1 MKKLIITGATGMIGM
16 ELLKVLSNNYH
27 IIIVTRNINKAK
39 NLTGNKFEYITW
51 NEELKF
57 IEAMENAHGV
67 INLAGENIGKKR
79 WTRNE
84 KNKILT
90 SRIYAGR
97 VLSSV
102 IDKTNNKPEIFI
114 QASAIGYYTS
124 HTDIEYTEKS
134 KVATT
139 SFIQKVCHQ
148 WENSTKENVKYNIRH
163 VVIRIG
169 LVMHKKNGVFKKVY
183 NQFKLFAGGNLG
195 DGNQWISW
203 IHITD
208 VVNAIKFIIENHN
221 ASGIYNIVS
230 PQPVRY
236 KQFAKLMANYQKRP
250 LWFNIPGFLLM
261 IIFGQMAKETILVS
275 LKVKPESLIKLGYRF
290 LYPNIKNVFEN
301 EIN

>member
-1 MKKLIITGATGMIGM
+1 
-16 ELLKVLSNNYH
+16 
-27 IIIVTRNINKAK
+27 
-39 NLTGNKFEYITW
+39 
-51 NEELKF
+51 
-57 IEAMENAHGV
+57 
-67 INLAGENIGKKR
+67 
-79 WTRNE
+79 
-84 KNKILT
+84 
-90 SRIYAGR
+90 
-97 VLSSV
+97 
-102 IDKTNNKPEIFI
+102 
-114 QASAIGYYTS
+114 
-124 HTDIEYTEKS
+124 
-134 KVATT
+134 
-139 SFIQKVCHQ
+139 
-148 WENSTKENVKYNIRH
+148 
-163 VVIRIG
+163 
-169 LVMHKKNGVFKKVY
+169 MHKKNGVFKKVY